1 MLLKDNSSAFKTSLY
16 GGRVFTH
23 QQMRKSLRGFY
34 WVFRKNRKEKR
45 QDIDVKEMR
54 SPHQET
60 SGNKK
65 RGNKPKSISSSYEW

>member
-1 MLLKDNSSAFKTSLY
+1 MLLEGKSSTFKTSLY

-34 WVFRKNRKEKR
+34 RVLRKNWKEKR

-65 RGNKPKSISSSYEW
+65 RGNKPKSISSSYE